1 MVLRQTSTLS
11 DVLLTVYTIQIWTP
25 RDSLSKKRIL
35 FLKSCLV
42 EDRRMFLFIVEHVI
56 SADGEVL
63 IAAKHRFTMHNR
75 GEKRPKGRE
84 KFMFKFFLSS

>member
-1 MVLRQTSTLS
+1 
-11 DVLLTVYTIQIWTP
+11 
-25 RDSLSKKRIL
+25 
-35 FLKSCLV
+35 
-42 EDRRMFLFIVEHVI
+42 MFLFIVEHVI

-84 KFMFKFFLSS
+84 KLMFKFFLSS